1 MNNSDIYKYINL
13 NNYREQFESYYT
25 PQVALILLDLSFNSA
40 NAYYIDMN
48 NNSETT
54 YLNTYFDPVHEFG
67 MILEDE
73 FNTFSALYVK
83 PPVLPDDEIKIYYK
97 HPIDTVNNNINE
109 FIQLC
114 LGNRRYTFQDLTE
127 ANSIYYDNRTDTLQ
141 YTVEYLLRFNRGF
154 TNRTDFSI
162 TTKDELIA
170 IRSQHE
176 AIFCTNHI
184 TDNES
189 LHKYLTN
196 HRGIIFQSSN
206 SNSSFEEEE
215 LYVDRDPKLLY
226 DITVLGMIL
235 YIMLDE
241 ALLLHDT
248 RLFQTQHDRI
258 YLRPLINEIPKYN
271 LCIIINIS
279 KSHFVTIYI
288 EKDSKIAKYCNP
300 YGTEALPNIKRAI
313 REANLILAE
322 DFTKYQPRGDVWN
335 CGPWAVEILF
345 WNRALQE
352 NRLKQYIED
361 RKKLNISEYRKD
373 HQRVLLDFLALKKSD
388 NAETLLHTFNRVQI
402 EEVDNY
408 YLKLPENYIFI
419 ENNRI
424 YTRREREAQTNDIPT
439 RKMIPYMSWINKYS
453 IGYEPYV
460 YERYNPIAPLKYIKK
475 TTHEVPICAKALID
489 NSGKAFVRCSKN
501 DLLTRIRKHIYRKV
515 FSHRNTKKFSS
526 NCMYN
531 DDDFY
536 KWMVFRGEELFV
548 LKVDNT
554 VKRCVKQPITRKTYF
569 FVPISKSHCNGLTK
583 YIYEY
588 RTIEKTSERRGIQ
601 KPSFKR
607 EDTVNNEILAF
618 K

>member
-1 MNNSDIYKYINL
+1 
-13 NNYREQFESYYT
+13 
-25 PQVALILLDLSFNSA
+25 
-40 NAYYIDMN
+40 
-48 NNSETT
+48 
-54 YLNTYFDPVHEFG
+54 
-67 MILEDE
+67 
-73 FNTFSALYVK
+73 
-83 PPVLPDDEIKIYYK
+83 
-97 HPIDTVNNNINE
+97 
-109 FIQLC
+109 
-114 LGNRRYTFQDLTE
+114 
-127 ANSIYYDNRTDTLQ
+127 
-141 YTVEYLLRFNRGF
+141 
-154 TNRTDFSI
+154 
-162 TTKDELIA
+162 
-170 IRSQHE
+170 
-176 AIFCTNHI
+176 
-184 TDNES
+184 
-189 LHKYLTN
+189 
-196 HRGIIFQSSN
+196 
-206 SNSSFEEEE
+206 
-215 LYVDRDPKLLY
+215 
-226 DITVLGMIL
+226 
-235 YIMLDE
+235 MLDE

-258 YLRPLINEIPKYN
+258 YLKPLINEIPKYN

-489 NSGKAFVRCSKN
+489 NTGKAFVRCSKN
-501 DLLTRIRKHIYRKV
+501 DLLTRIQKHIYRKV
-515 FSHRNTKKFSS
+515 FLHLNTKKFSS

-531 DDDFY
+531 EDDFY